1 MQLTSLRTCQVN
13 QQHNLEHCP
22 LHALPI
28 MCIYKHITLSQ
39 ECDVFELQWNV
50 HRICVIPLEL
60 SMVTFRDA
68 YGPKT

>member
-1 MQLTSLRTCQVN
+1 
-13 QQHNLEHCP
+13 
-22 LHALPI
+22 
-28 MCIYKHITLSQ
+28 MCIYVHITLSQ
-39 ECDVFELQWNV
+39 ESDVFELQWNV